1 MTPDPRP
8 PNPEPRPPTPVTIIT
23 LTTDFGTREAFVGIM
38 KGVILGIHPSVHL
51 VDLTHEIAPHDILEG
66 ALALGAAV
74 PFFPPGTVHLA
85 VVDPGVGTERRAL
98 ALAAGGQQFVGPD
111 NGLFTFLLNEPGWSA
126 VSLDDPAYALPVIS
140 RTFHGRDRFAPAAA
154 HLSRGVPLD
163 RLGPPVTGLVRIR
176 WPRAGL
182 EGGILVG
189 EVIRVDRFGNLV
201 TSARAEDV
209 ESLGSPDAVTVE
221 VAGRRITGLSRSYA
235 DRGAG
240 EPGAI
245 IGSSGRLEI
254 FLREARARAAL
265 SIERGAQVRL
275 WKR

>member
-1 MTPDPRP
+1 MTA
-8 PNPEPRPPTPVTIIT
+8 TGKLVT
-23 LTTDFGTREAFVGIM
+23 LTTDFGTRDPFVGIM
-38 KGVILGIHPSVHL
+38 KGVILGIHPGVHL

-154 HLSRGVPLD
+154 HLSRGVPVD
-163 RLGPPVTGLVRIR
+163 RLGPPVTGPVRIR
-176 WPRAGL
+176 WPRARL

-189 EVIRVDRFGNLV
+189 EVIHVDRFGNLV
-201 TSARAEDV
+201 TSVRAEDV

-221 VAGRRITGLSRSYA
+221 VAGRRIDGLSQSYA

-254 FLREARARAAL
+254 FLREASARTAL
-265 SIERGAQVRL
+265 SVERGAQVRL